1 MERNKTIAR
10 VMLTAKGLPKHA
22 KTAKKKHSVLLGDLL
37 CNPSDNAK
45 CKETYILTY
54 QQSKQKQINK

>member
-22 KTAKKKHSVLLGDLL
+22 KTAKTTFGFARGPPLQSLRQ
-37 CNPSDNAK
+37 
-45 CKETYILTY
+45 CKM
-54 QQSKQKQINK
+54 